1 MLKTPKSVARLNDG
15 QHLGKLI
22 HHLLEAAA
30 AILAWLLALAVF
42 QVPLDASSLI
52 FLLLVVSLT
61 YPSAIPL
68 YLEPAE
74 LAVQTILE
82 FLWVF
87 MVLGLLGWVTGYLD
101 LFPVGLLKTWMVTAP
116 LLAIGLHGAM
126 PVVTRWLTELT
137 GGRRKA
143 VIVGAG
149 PLGQMLAVKLAT
161 LPHLSVD
168 FLGFFDDRTPE
179 RLGLNDEVA
188 QQHLGSSE
196 VLAEFVR
203 QENVD
208 LVYITLNMGLS
219 PRNLALLD
227 DLRDTTASIYYAPD
241 LFLLDL
247 VQARMDTV
255 DDIPVV
261 AACESPFYG
270 MSGFVKRLSDIVLA
284 CLILCLIWPILLG
297 IAIAVRRDSPGPV
310 IFAQRRYGLD
320 GKEIT
325 VYKFRSMRVME
336 DGAKVTQ
343 ATRDDQRITKLGAF
357 LRRTSLDELPQFINV
372 IQGRMSIVGPRPHA
386 VAHNEHYRKLV
397 GGYMV
402 RHKVRPGITG
412 WAQVNGFRG
421 ETDTLDKMQD
431 RIEHDIAYL
440 RNWSLKLDIVIILRT
455 ALLVAHDRTAY

>member
-22 HHLLEAAA
+22 HQLLEAAA
-30 AILAWLLALAVF
+30 AVFAWLFGLAWF
-42 QVPLDASSLI
+42 GMPLEGSSLI

-68 YLEPAE
+68 HLEPAE
-74 LAVQTILE
+74 LVIQTVLE

-87 MVLGLLGWVTGYLD
+87 LILGLLGWVTGYLD
-101 LFPVGLLKTWMVTAP
+101 VFPAALLKAWMVTAP
-116 LLAIGLHGAM
+116 LLAILLHGMM
-126 PVVTRWLTELT
+126 PVVARWLTEWT
-137 GGRRKA
+137 GGRQKA
-143 VIVGAG
+143 VVVGAG
-149 PLGQMLAVKLAT
+149 PLGQMLADKLIA
-161 LPHLSVD
+161 LPHLSID
-168 FLGFFDDRTPE
+168 FIGFFDDRTPD
-179 RLGLNDEVA
+179 RLGLKEDRA
-188 QQHLGSSE
+188 LQHLGNSE
-196 VLAEFVR
+196 ALAEFVR
-203 QENVD
+203 RQGID

-270 MSGFVKRLSDIVLA
+270 MSGFVKRLSDIVFA
-284 CLILCLIWPILLG
+284 GLILLLIWPILLG

-343 ATRDDQRITKLGAF
+343 ATRDDDRITRIGAF
-357 LRRTSLDELPQFINV
+357 LRKTSLDELPQFINV
-372 IQGRMSIVGPRPHA
+372 LQGRMSIVGPRPHA

-421 ETDTLDKMQD
+421 ETDTLDKMQA

-440 RNWSLKLDIVIILRT
+440 RNWSIKLDVVIILRT
-455 ALLVAHDRTAY
+455 VLLVVHDRTAY